1 MQDYQGRKSQK
12 DSDGLRLL
20 RLSSHT
26 ALELLVSMDFYEMF
40 NVLHFS
46 GVYDLRILGFW
57 NSPDPRPQH
66 RGLLVS
72 AELWCFFYLL

>member
-20 RLSSHT
+20 RRSTHT
-26 ALELLVSMDFYEMF
+26 ALELLVSMDFCEMF

-46 GVYDLRILGFW
+46 GV
-57 NSPDPRPQH
+57 
-66 RGLLVS
+66 
-72 AELWCFFYLL
+72 